1 MNMLNWPARRA
12 DISAEAEE
20 VARSIAYSQQVV
32 AAVEE
37 AATQPQDLWEPMT
50 QDQREAHARM
60 LDRLA
65 FWPECAIAAIC
76 IVGILALIAERF
88 P

>member
-1 MNMLNWPARRA
+1 MNMLHWPARRA

-20 VARSIAYSQQVV
+20 VARSIQYSQQVV

-37 AATQPQDLWEPMT
+37 AATQPQDLWEPRT
-50 QDQREAHARM
+50 QEQREAHASM
-60 LDRLA
+60 LERA
-65 FWPECAIAAIC
+65 AWWPECFIAAIAL
-76 IVGILALIAERF
+76 VGCLVLISEHL